1 MARPRLEIDVD
12 LVEKLAVIHC
22 TNTEIAAVVGCGE
35 ATIRRRFGGIV
46 TKGREQGKMTLRR
59 KQYEAAMGGNITMM
73 IWLGKQILHQSDKA
87 EVKQDQRQIVIM
99 QDDERPNGKDDRNA
113 NPEADEIAARRGQGT
128 VENRIAGDGPDR
140 ASPMPIAS

>member
-1 MARPRLEIDVD
+1 MARPRLEIDTD

-35 ATIRRRFGGIV
+35 STIRRRFGELV
-46 TKGREQGKMTLRR
+46 AKGREQGRMTLRR

-87 EVKQDQRQIVIM
+87 EVKQESHQIVIM
-99 QDDERPNGKDDRNA
+99 HDDEPANGKDDRNA
-113 NPEADEIAARRGQGT
+113 NPE
-128 VENRIAGDGPDR
+128 VE
-140 ASPMPIAS
+140 